1 MAITKT
7 VNALRS
13 ATVKRRV
20 LNRDKLEADIVAE
33 AVRVFAESG
42 YEGASIATVA
52 DNAGLSKQNL
62 MYYFPTKQALYQRVL
77 DDVLDEWLE
86 RMDTPGRSGAG
97 AARHA
102 ARLHPGQAAL
112 LARAAV
118 GSRVYAMEVISGAPL
133 FGEQIRNR
141 VVPLLRKD
149 IEVFERWI
157 AEGRIAPV
165 NATHLLFAIWAMTQS
180 YADFATQMA
189 LVLNRKQLTRKD
201 FDDAEKLIV
210 DMVLCAVAIPS
221 PALPKEDRHAA
232 I

>member
-1 MAITKT
+1 MVHAK
-7 VNALRS
+7 
-13 ATVKRRV
+13 TVKRRV
-20 LNRDKLEADIVAE
+20 LNRDKLEADIVTE
-33 AVRVFAESG
+33 AVRVFAECG

-86 RMDTPGRSGAG
+86 RMEHLADPAEDPREVLRTYI
-97 AARHA
+97 
-102 ARLHPGQAAL
+102 QAKLRFSREQPWA
-112 LARAAV
+112 
-118 GSRVYAMEVISGAPL
+118 SRVYAMEVIGGAQL
-133 FGEQIRNR
+133 YGEQIQNR

-157 AEGRIAPV
+157 GEGKIAPI

-180 YADFATQMA
+180 YADFSAQMA

-201 FDDAEKLIV
+201 FDDAEKMIT
-210 DMVLCAVAIPS
+210 DMVLSAVAIPG
-221 PALPKEDRHAA
+221 
-232 I
+232 